1 MKVCFYILPCLGTLL
16 EGLLVWRLSKR
27 RLASHYPYLA
37 AFVVCSLSREFALFP
52 VSLYRPHQFAE
63 VYWRAETISLF
74 FRFFVIWEFFR
85 GAFPRDSIL
94 HDVAWKSL
102 MTVEVVVLPF
112 ILLLTWQQ
120 ASASQHYYPPLS
132 PIFEQYLSLA
142 QAFLLL
148 VPAGIAWYYGAP
160 LGRNMRGLVLGFG
173 IYLPVCSINFGT
185 LQVFR
190 AFFPYG
196 RFLAPTA
203 YVGMIAVWLWA
214 FWEYESPLK
223 VSSVGCADNDYR
235 RAGLAQP
242 LDSQRGKFHQQR
254 SSI

>member
-1 MKVCFYILPCLGTLL
+1 MKVCFYILPCLGLLL
-16 EGLLVWRLSKR
+16 EGLLAWRLSKR
-27 RLASHYPYLA
+27 RLASCYPYLA
-37 AFVVCSLSREFALFP
+37 AFVVYSLIREFALFP
-52 VSLYRPHQFAE
+52 ISLYRPHQFAE

-94 HDVAWKSL
+94 HDIALKSL

-112 ILLLTWQQ
+112 ILLLTWHQ
-120 ASASQHYYPPLS
+120 APASQHYHPPLS

-160 LGRNMRGLVLGFG
+160 LGRNMRGLGLGFG
-173 IYLPVCSINFGT
+173 IYLPVCSINFGA

-214 FWEYESPLK
+214 FW
-223 VSSVGCADNDYR
+223 DYR
-235 RAGLAQP
+235 ASPGLSRAGHEPSEYQPSELALP
-242 LDSQRGKFHQQR
+242 LDSQRQKRGG
-254 SSI
+254 ST